1 MAVLDFQSLYPSIMI
16 SHNYCYSTCLGD
28 IDEVWNYAGKRLGMV
43 KDYRAN
49 YDFLG
54 ISPSEDDINAKVF
67 VAPNRVA
74 YLRSSVRQGVIPK
87 LLDEFLQTRIMFKQ
101 SAKLYKD
108 NRRIQRIL
116 DFRQMAL
123 KLFMNVTYGYTA
135 ASCTGRMP
143 CSDIAD
149 SIVGTG
155 RHILEKAIKMI
166 DGMDGL
172 KVIYGDTGM
181 IR

>member
-1 MAVLDFQSLYPSIMI
+1 MS
-16 SHNYCYSTCLGD
+16 GR
-28 IDEVWNYAGKRLGMV
+28 KLGMLTEWQ
-43 KDYRAN
+43 AN
-49 YDFLG
+49 YEFLG
-54 ISPSEDDINAKVF
+54 ISPTAEDIMSKIY

-74 YLRSSVRQGVIPK
+74 YLRKSVRQGVVPK
-87 LLDEFLQTRIMFKQ
+87 LLEEFLQTRIMFKQ

-116 DFRQMAL
+116 DFRQLAL
-123 KLFMNVTYGYTA
+123 KMFMNTTYGYTA

-166 DGMDGL
+166 DGMSGL
-172 KVIYGDTGM
+172 KVIYGDTG
-181 IR
+181 IYELI